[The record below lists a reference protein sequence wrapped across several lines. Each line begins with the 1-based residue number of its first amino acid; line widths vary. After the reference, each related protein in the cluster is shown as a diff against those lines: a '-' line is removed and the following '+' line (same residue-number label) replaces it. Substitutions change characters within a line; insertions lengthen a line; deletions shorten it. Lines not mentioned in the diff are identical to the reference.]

1 MKKSYKLTAHHLLA
15 ISYMAYFI
23 CIAGGI
29 GLSVFFPLHMHIPA
43 ANIFAFVCFVSGPLL
58 ILWAQY
64 SSFAFEKHKK
74 QHGTISFSFG
84 PYKFL
89 RNPTQIGLGALII
102 GYVFILQSATVFAAV
117 LLSYLIG
124 NYFYKKHETL
134 LEQKYGKNYKEY
146 KMHVDKIL

>member
-1 MKKSYKLTAHHLLA
+1 MKKPYKLTAHHFLA
-15 ISYMAYFI
+15 LSYIAYFI

-29 GLSVFFPLHMHIPA
+29 GLSVFFPLRIHIPG
-43 ANIFAFVCFVSGPLL
+43 ANIFAFICFVGGPLL
-58 ILWAQY
+58 ILWAQ
-64 SSFAFEKHKK
+64 SASFVFEKHKRE
-74 QHGTISFSFG
+74 HGVISFSFG

-89 RNPTQIGLGALII
+89 RNPTQLGLGMLII

-124 NYFYKKHETL
+124 NYFYKKHESL

-146 KMHVDKIL
+146 KSHVNKVL

>member
-1 MKKSYKLTAHHLLA
+1 MKKIYKLTAHHLLA
-15 ISYMAYFI
+15 ISYIAYFI

-29 GLSVFFPLHMHIPA
+29 GLSVVFPLRVHIPG
-43 ANIFAFVCFVSGPLL
+43 ANIFALICFVGGPLL
-58 ILWAQY
+58 ILWAQQ

-74 QHGTISFSFG
+74 EHGVILFSFG

-89 RNPTQIGLGALII
+89 RNPTQLGLGMLII
-102 GYVFILQSATVFAAV
+102 GYVFILQSVTVLASV

-124 NYFYKKHETL
+124 NYFYKKHEAL

-146 KMHVDKIL
+146 KMHVGKIL